1 VATAAKECTNV
12 DIGNSATRSNVGLVS
27 DEHACICRIV
37 DKIPTISVSAV
48 VELSGLNAHRI
59 EPCLGICIPL
69 SGTNGNAIGSLPG
82 KSFGD
87 KVQHP
92 GDTHHFIVFDGEQR
106 RFALNIRHVLASQ
119 FDPAKQ
125 GGLEG
130 QPVRE
135 TGEFSVFTLRT
146 HRHLFG

>member
-1 VATAAKECTNV
+1 MKTKQASPPATTVGPEKTGPKDEPTKRHRFSFRLHNGFVGELQLPAKV
-12 DIGNSATRSNVGLVS
+12 IDRLWY
-27 DEHACICRIV
+27 
-37 DKIPTISVSAV
+37 
-48 VELSGLNAHRI
+48 
-59 EPCLGICIPL
+59 
-69 SGTNGNAIGSLPG
+69 
-82 KSFGD
+82 